1 MIRGRIDKCPAPEF
15 IWEEILLLK
24 RYIFIIIVVIRIVL
38 PAFAGAGNPYDEY
51 YKTYPGDEYI
61 VGIGE
66 AQASGNKYADRR
78 ITEVLARRDIA
89 SQIRVR
95 TTEVSVDLMCGGQG
109 AGDCKDTVVSIIETS
124 VDEFL
129 RGSRVVDSGV
139 RDGSAF
145 AIVVMPK
152 EGAVRTLGTRI
163 EGAVGV
169 VKDDLAA
176 ARSGDMDALERAQ
189 SNLVRART
197 YEIERQILE
206 GVRTNASSAMNELQ
220 KELDKLK
227 ADLK

>member
-1 MIRGRIDKCPAPEF
+1 MKH
-15 IWEEILLLK
+15 
-24 RYIFIIIVVIRIVL
+24 YIFVFIVIISIVL
-38 PAFAGAGNPYDEY
+38 PAFAAAGNPYEEYYETYPMDEY
-51 YKTYPGDEYI
+51 V

-66 AQASGNKYADRR
+66 AQASGNKYAVRR
-78 ITEVLARRDIA
+78 MTEVLARRDIA

-95 TTEVSVDLMCGGQG
+95 TMEVSVDLMCGGSG

-145 AIVVMPK
+145 TIVVMPK
-152 EGAVRTLGTRI
+152 EGAVKTLETRI
-163 EGAVGV
+163 EGAAGV

-176 ARSGDMDALERAQ
+176 ARSGDRDALERAR
-189 SNLVRART
+189 SNLMRART

-206 GVRTNASSAMNELQ
+206 GVRTNASNALNELQ